1 MTVYHLENPIIN
13 NDWGC
18 PKTMVELYG
27 YQNPDN
33 RPLAELW
40 MGAHPKAV
48 SFVNLNNKQ
57 QMPLSELIANE
68 PVAVLGPKCANK
80 FTNELSFLFKVL
92 SADSP
97 LSIQSHPNKAQAI
110 AGWEKENIKKIPLSA
125 PHRNY
130 KDKNHKPE
138 LVYAITEF
146 HALNGFR
153 QYSQIIELFDLI
165 KGPKLGLLI
174 NKLADSL
181 NSDGLKNFY
190 EALMT
195 HPEPGELVY
204 EAIHN
209 IEIRFNKNEDSK
221 EFQRLWQLAIELNTK
236 YPGDIGVLSPFL
248 INHIILQPGEAMY
261 LSAGTLHAYLKGTS
275 LEIMANSDNVLRGG
289 LTHKHIDINELLH
302 TTVFKPIDHNN
313 LKIACTPLNEYEQCF
328 CTDVE
333 DFQLSI
339 VSLENNSSKLTC
351 KVYSA
356 EILFVIEGEVDVI
369 AGNNKSLTLKAG
381 QSCFVSAQSKAY
393 HLKGKGQ
400 VARASTPN

>member
-18 PKTMVELYG
+18 PKSMVELYG
-27 YQNPDN
+27 YQNPEN

-48 SFVNLNNKQ
+48 SFVNLKNKQ
-57 QMPLSELIANE
+57 QMPLNELISDD
-68 PVAVLGPKCANK
+68 PIAVLGLQCANK

-110 AGWEKENIKKIPLSA
+110 AGWEKENSKQIPLSA

-153 QYSQIIELFDLI
+153 EYDQIIQLFNLI
-165 KGPKLGLLI
+165 KGPKLTLI
-174 NKLADSL
+174 VKKLTQSLDS
-181 NSDGLKNFY
+181 NGLKSFY
-190 EALMT
+190 YELMT
-195 HPEPGELVY
+195 HPTPSELVN
-204 EAIHN
+204 EAINN
-209 IEIRFNKNEDSK
+209 IK
-221 EFQRLWQLAIELNTK
+221 QRLNTNTDPESLQVLWQLALDINSE

-248 INHIILQPGEAMY
+248 INHIILQPGEAMF
-261 LSAGTLHAYLKGTS
+261 LNAGTLHAYLKGTS

-289 LTHKHIDINELLH
+289 LTHKHVDIKELLH
-302 TTVFKPIDHNN
+302 TTVFEPKKQNDLTLNAIKVSKCEQTYHTDVDDFKLSIIT
-313 LKIACTPLNEYEQCF
+313 LKSNTSQVACT
-328 CTDVE
+328 T
-333 DFQLSI
+333 
-339 VSLENNSSKLTC
+339 T
-351 KVYSA
+351 SA
-356 EILFVIEGEVDVI
+356 EILFIIEGVVI
-369 AGNNKSLTLKAG
+369 ITTDDNTSITLNAG
-381 QSCFVSAQSKAY
+381 QSCFISAQSKVY
-393 HLKGKGQ
+393 HLLGKGK
-400 VARASTPN
+400 VARASTPV

>member
-57 QMPLSELIANE
+57 HMPLSELIANE
-68 PVAVLGPKCANK
+68 PVAVLGPKCAKK

-153 QYSQIIELFDLI
+153 EYDQIIQLFNLI
-165 KGPKLGLLI
+165 KGPKLTPI
-174 NKLADSL
+174 VEKLTQSLDS
-181 NSDGLKNFY
+181 SGLKSFY
-190 EALMT
+190 YELMT
-195 HPEPGELVY
+195 HPTPSELVN
-204 EAIHN
+204 EAINN
-209 IEIRFNKNEDSK
+209 IKQRLNANTAPESLK
-221 EFQRLWQLAIELNTK
+221 ELWQLALDINSE

-248 INHIILQPGEAMY
+248 INHIILQPGEAMF
-261 LSAGTLHAYLKGTS
+261 LNAGTLHAYLKGTS

-289 LTHKHIDINELLH
+289 LTHKHIDIKELLH
-302 TTVFKPIDHNN
+302 TTVFEPKKQNDLTLNAV
-313 LKIACTPLNEYEQCF
+313 KISECEQTYHTDVDDFKLSIITLESNTSQVACT
-328 CTDVE
+328 T
-333 DFQLSI
+333 
-339 VSLENNSSKLTC
+339 T
-351 KVYSA
+351 SA
-356 EILFVIEGEVDVI
+356 EILFVIEGAVSVTTEQSTSI
-369 AGNNKSLTLKAG
+369 TLNPG
-381 QSCFVSAQSKAY
+381 QSCFISAQSKVY
-393 HLKGKGQ
+393 HLLGKGK
-400 VARASTPN
+400 VARASTPV